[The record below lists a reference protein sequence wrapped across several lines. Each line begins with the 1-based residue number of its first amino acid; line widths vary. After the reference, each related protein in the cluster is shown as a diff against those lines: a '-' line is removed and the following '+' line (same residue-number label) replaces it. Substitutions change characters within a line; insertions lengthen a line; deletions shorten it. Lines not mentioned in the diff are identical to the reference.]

1 MYLDVKSFKG
11 FNAAFGYATG
21 DRVLLDLNGTLAGM
35 KAADER
41 YAHVIADEFVLLV
54 RWRGWDA
61 LLEHFDELDRRF
73 NSTETLTELS
83 HRLMLQAG
91 VCIIERSAETPR
103 IDVQPSSSSWTPH
116 ATPGTALGR
125 PRAAPQHYTRRA

>member
-54 RWRGWDA
+54 RWRGWD
-61 LLEHFDELDRRF
+61 E
-73 NSTETLTELS
+73 
-83 HRLMLQAG
+83 M
-91 VCIIERSAETPR
+91 CIRDSVKHAHRSAENVRTMSETAARRVETTLETGANGMEPTWEMREIRSRSRKIRARCTPSAR
-103 IDVQPSSSSWTPH
+103 KTSS
-116 ATPGTALGR
+116 L
-125 PRAAPQHYTRRA
+125 